1 MKTKESCVRECANVA
16 MINRSI
22 NSLQEMNNELENVS
36 SLFNIMGNTT
46 RLKIVYLINKE
57 EKICVCDLSDIMNLS
72 VSAISQQLKKIKDL
86 NLLKRDKI
94 GQTIYYFINPKLK
107 KFVDTI
113 LIHFNE
119 DYITKVTL

>member
-119 DYITKVTL
+119 DYITKATL